1 MRILITGG
9 AGTLGSS
16 IADRFQNQN
25 IEFFIVDN
33 FETGNLKNIQNIR
46 KDSWDELDIL
56 DEKELK
62 KVFKD
67 FKPNCIIHSAASY
80 KDPNNW
86 IRDAEVNILGSIK
99 IAELSKRYNVEKIIN
114 FQTALCYGRPKENPI
129 KIDHSIDPISS
140 YGISKAFGE
149 SYLLQHKIPTISLRL
164 ANICSKNL
172 AIGPIPTFYNRIK
185 EGKEC
190 FISDSYRD
198 FLDFD
203 DFYELLMK
211 VIKLRINKSKIFNV
225 STGISSHISE
235 IFNIVKKY
243 LKKNNLS
250 APIKPIGSDDI
261 FDTTMDS
268 SLTESTF
275 NWYPKVGLEEMINKQ
290 LQFYEKEPVKKI
302 FSHLKNE

>member
-129 KIDHSIDPISS
+129 KIDHSIDP
-140 YGISKAFGE
+140 
-149 SYLLQHKIPTISLRL
+149 
-164 ANICSKNL
+164 
-172 AIGPIPTFYNRIK
+172 
-185 EGKEC
+185 
-190 FISDSYRD
+190 
-198 FLDFD
+198 
-203 DFYELLMK
+203 
-211 VIKLRINKSKIFNV
+211 
-225 STGISSHISE
+225 
-235 IFNIVKKY
+235 
-243 LKKNNLS
+243 
-250 APIKPIGSDDI
+250 
-261 FDTTMDS
+261 
-268 SLTESTF
+268 
-275 NWYPKVGLEEMINKQ
+275 
-290 LQFYEKEPVKKI
+290 
-302 FSHLKNE
+302 